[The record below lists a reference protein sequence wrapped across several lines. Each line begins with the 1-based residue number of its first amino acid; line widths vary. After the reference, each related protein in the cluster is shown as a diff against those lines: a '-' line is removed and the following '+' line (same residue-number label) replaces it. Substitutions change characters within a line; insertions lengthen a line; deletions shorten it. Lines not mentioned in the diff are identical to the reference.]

1 MCLIGVWELILFE
14 HWVKNKLLE
23 NELKFSKRLNEFQ
36 SNSQLLILNQDY
48 TFIIESTNKKF
59 NLNSVYQGKYVL
71 ANNSLI
77 LSSVKSDSEEFEL
90 KRLTNNVLE
99 LEQKFKLPFDM
110 QSYDDSVSHFFRFG
124 FVKVIDSKKSS
135 FNQSTRKT
143 NPFK

>member
-14 HWVKNKLLE
+14 HWVKNKSVE

-71 ANNSLI
+71 VNNCLI
-77 LSSVKSDSEEFEL
+77 LISARSDFEEFEL
-90 KRLTNNVLE
+90 MHVTNHDLE

-124 FVKVIDSKKSS
+124 FVKVIDSKTSS

-143 NPFK
+143 NPLR